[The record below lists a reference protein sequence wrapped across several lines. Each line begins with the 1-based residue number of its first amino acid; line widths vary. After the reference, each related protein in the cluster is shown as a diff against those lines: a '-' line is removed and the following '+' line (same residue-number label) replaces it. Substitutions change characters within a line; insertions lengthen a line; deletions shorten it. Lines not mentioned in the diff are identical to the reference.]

1 MQSVRE
7 NKRYLISAKAVR
19 DTDAKVHRRVLA
31 AMLALGVMMSVL
43 LCWDGIVVM
52 VDYWL
57 DREEYSHGVLIPFIA
72 LYLLWQKLPDL
83 ARLPYS
89 GAWSG
94 FVLLLFG
101 LAVFYAGEL
110 SSLYTIIQYGFLL
123 LLYALVLSLTG
134 WRAFL
139 IVAVPL
145 LVLSFMIPLPNFLY
159 NNLSA
164 KLQLLS
170 SEIGVAVI
178 RAFGISVFLEGNVI
192 DLGSYKLQVVEA
204 CNGLRYLFP
213 LMTLGFIV
221 AYLYRAAFWKRA
233 VVFLSTIPITVL
245 MNSFRI
251 GVIGVMVDRW
261 GQSMAEGFLHDFE
274 GWVIFMACFGV
285 LFLEMWLL
293 MRVTGDRR
301 PLAAVFGLD
310 VVPVATAGSELPQQP
325 RIPLPFKASLAA
337 LAFAVAAGAALP
349 ERVELV
355 QPRKEFSEFPL
366 AVGPWQGKA
375 ESMEQVYIDALK
387 FTDYALVNYVDD
399 GGHIVNF
406 YSAYYASQRK
416 GESVHSPR
424 SCLPGGGWEIESLT
438 QREVPGAQVD
448 GVPLRVNR
456 VLISYGDQKQV
467 VYYWFQQRGRVM
479 TNEYLVKW
487 NMLVDAITRNRTD
500 GALVRL
506 TIPLREGQDVAELD
520 EALSRFAGDIS
531 GLLPAYIPN

>member
-1 MQSVRE
+1 MAPALWGVL
-7 NKRYLISAKAVR
+7 LIGI
-19 DTDAKVHRRVLA
+19 
-31 AMLALGVMMSVL
+31 MLAIALSF
-43 LCWDGIVVM
+43 DGISYM
-52 VDYWL
+52 IDYWL
-57 DREEYSHGVLIPFIA
+57 DREEYSHGILIPFIA
-72 LYLLWQKLPDL
+72 LYLIWQKQPEL
-83 ARLPYS
+83 ARLPFP

-94 FVLLLFG
+94 LALTLIG
-101 LAVFYAGEL
+101 LAVYYAGEL
-110 SSLYTIIQYGFLL
+110 SSLYTIVQYGFLI
-123 LLYALVLSLTG
+123 LLYGLVLSLTG
-134 WRAFL
+134 WRAFV
-139 IVAVPL
+139 IVAIPL

-178 RAFGISVFLEGNVI
+178 RGFGISVFLEGNVI
-192 DLGSYKLQVVEA
+192 DLGTYKLQVVEA

-233 VVFLSTIPITVL
+233 IIFLSTMPITVL

-274 GWVIFMACFGV
+274 GWVIFMACFAV
-285 LFLEMWLL
+285 LFLEMWFL
-293 MRVTGDRR
+293 MRITGDRR
-301 PLAAVFGLD
+301 PLVAVFGLEAPTAPSAEEG
-310 VVPVATAGSELPQQP
+310 VPLQ
-325 RIPLPFKASLAA
+325 RKIPLPFIASLAV
-337 LAFAVAAGAALP
+337 LGLAVAAGAALP
-349 ERVELV
+349 ERVEV
-355 QPRKEFSEFPL
+355 AQPRKEFSEFPL
-366 AVGPWQGKA
+366 ALGNWQGKA
-375 ESMEQVYIDALK
+375 EPMEQVYIDALK
-387 FTDYALVNYVDD
+387 FTDYALANYQDD
-399 GGHIVNF
+399 AGHVVNF

-424 SCLPGGGWEIESLT
+424 SCLPGGGWEIQSLT
-438 QREVPGAQVD
+438 QRDIPGVEVG

-456 VLISYGDQKQV
+456 VLISYGEQKQV

-487 NMLVDAITRNRTD
+487 NMLVDAIARNRTD

-506 TIPLREGQDVAELD
+506 TIPLREGQNVDELD
-520 EALSRFAGDIS
+520 NALSRFANDIS

>member
-1 MQSVRE
+1 MT
-7 NKRYLISAKAVR
+7 AKAISIARQGWRESTPLKILLIVGV
-19 DTDAKVHRRVLA
+19 ALA
-31 AMLALGVMMSVL
+31 VT
-43 LCWDGIVVM
+43 LCWDGVALM
-52 VDYWL
+52 VNYWL

-72 LYLLWQKLPDL
+72 LYLLWQKQPTLVEHSYP
-83 ARLPYS
+83 
-89 GAWSG
+89 GTWGG
-94 FVLLLFG
+94 FLLMALG
-101 LAVFYAGEL
+101 LAIFYAGEL
-110 SSLYTIIQYGFLL
+110 SSLYTIIQYGFLI
-123 LLYALVLSLTG
+123 LLYALILSLTG

-139 IVAVPL
+139 IIAVPL

-233 VVFLSTIPITVL
+233 IIFLSTIPITVL

-274 GWVIFMACFGV
+274 GWVIFMACFAV

-293 MRVTGDRR
+293 MRITGDRR
-301 PLAAVFGLD
+301 PLSAIFGLD
-310 VVPVATAGSELPQQP
+310 APAAPLATDARVQTRRIPVPFYASIAILALATVAATAMPRRAEVPQ
-325 RIPLPFKASLAA
+325 A
-337 LAFAVAAGAALP
+337 
-349 ERVELV
+349 
-355 QPRKEFSEFPL
+355 RKDFSEFPMTL
-366 AVGPWQGKA
+366 AEWEGRPEV
-375 ESMEQVYIDALK
+375 MEQVYVDALK
-387 FTDYALVNYVDD
+387 FTDYSLANYADD
-399 GGHIVNF
+399 TGHTVNF
-406 YSAYYASQRK
+406 YAAYYASQRK

-424 SCLPGGGWEIESLT
+424 SCLPGGGWEIESLS
-438 QREVPGAQVD
+438 QRNIDGVTVS

-456 VLISYGDQKQV
+456 VLISYGDQKQL
-467 VYYWFQQRGRVM
+467 VYYWFQQRGRVI
-479 TNEYLVKW
+479 TNEYRVKW
-487 NMLVDAITRNRTD
+487 DMLVDAITRNRTD

-506 TIPLREGQDVAELD
+506 VIPMRDGQDVAELD
-520 EALSRFAGDIS
+520 SALADFSAAIAPV
-531 GLLPAYIPN
+531 LPDFIPD

>member
-1 MQSVRE
+1 MTSDVLSVPNARWRE
-7 NKRYLISAKAVR
+7 TPVFWVA
-19 DTDAKVHRRVLA
+19 VLA
-31 AMLALGVMMSVL
+31 GVALAIVL
-43 LCWDGIVVM
+43 CLDGISYM

-57 DREEYSHGVLIPFIA
+57 DREEYSHGILIPFIA
-72 LYLLWQKLPDL
+72 LYLIWQKQAEL
-83 ARLPYS
+83 ARLPFL

-94 FVLLLFG
+94 LALTLFG

-110 SSLYTIIQYGFLL
+110 SSLYTIVQYGFLI
-123 LLYALVLSLTG
+123 LLYGLVLSLTG
-134 WRAFL
+134 WRAFV
-139 IVAVPL
+139 IVAIPL

-192 DLGSYKLQVVEA
+192 DLGTYKLQVVEA

-233 VVFLSTIPITVL
+233 IIFLSTMPITVL

-274 GWVIFMACFGV
+274 GWVIFMACFAV
-285 LFLEMWLL
+285 LFFEMWLL
-293 MRVTGDRR
+293 MRITGDRR
-301 PLAAVFGLD
+301 PLREVFGLEA
-310 VVPVATAGSELPQQP
+310 PPAAAAEAAGSSQTRP
-325 RIPLPFKASLAA
+325 IPAPFLASVAVLA
-337 LAFAVAAGAALP
+337 LAVAAGVALP
-349 ERVELV
+349 KRDEVA

-366 AVGPWQGKA
+366 ALGNWQGKT
-375 ESMEQVYIDALK
+375 EPMEQVYIDALK
-387 FTDYALVNYVDD
+387 FTDYAMANYQDSA
-399 GGHIVNF
+399 GHVVNF

-438 QREVPGAQVD
+438 QREIPGVEVG

-456 VLISYGDQKQV
+456 VQISYGDQKQL

-506 TIPLREGQDVAELD
+506 VIPMRDGQNIDELD
-520 EALSRFAGDIS
+520 DALGNFAGEIS

>member
-1 MQSVRE
+1 MT
-7 NKRYLISAKAVR
+7 
-19 DTDAKVHRRVLA
+19 TDATTLPSAQWREPASLW
-31 AMLALGVMMSVL
+31 AMLLVAVL
-43 LCWDGIVVM
+43 LAIALCWDGVTYM
-52 VDYWL
+52 VSYWL

-83 ARLPYS
+83 ARLPYP

-94 FVLLLFG
+94 FLLLLFG

-134 WRAFL
+134 WRAFV

-233 VVFLSTIPITVL
+233 LVFLSTIPITVL

-310 VVPVATAGSELPQQP
+310 APAVAAAGVETAQQR
-325 RIPLPFKASLAA
+325 RIPLPFKASLAVLA
-337 LAFAVAAGAALP
+337 LAVAAGAALP

-366 AVGPWQGKA
+366 AVGSWQGKA
-375 ESMEQVYIDALK
+375 ETMEQVYVDALK
-387 FTDYALVNYVDD
+387 FTDYALVNYTDD
-399 GGHIVNF
+399 AGHVVNF

-438 QREVPGAQVD
+438 QHEVPGAQVG

-506 TIPLREGQDVAELD
+506 TIPMREGLDVAELD